1 MPTKA
6 RNETRK
12 IAENSLGAQRCEGI
26 RTKQLFHIERR
37 LLLFVDY
44 VAVLDMLRAM
54 MWCPHGS
61 EAPQKPTALLRAQAL
76 SYIINNE
83 NPPPTIYG
91 VLEVWQRENL
101 WRTLW
106 RNQNWT
112 TKYTSRN
119 RKGFPQ
125 KIQVN
130 FPLME
135 IK

>member
-12 IAENSLGAQRCEGI
+12 IGENSLGAQRCEGI

-83 NPPPTIYG
+83 NTSDPPPTIYG
-91 VLEVWQRENL
+91 VFEVQQRGKRTTNIVEKPKLDNKIYQQKSKRFSLENSGQF
-101 WRTLW
+101 
-106 RNQNWT
+106 
-112 TKYTSRN
+112 SH
-119 RKGFPQ
+119 
-125 KIQVN
+125 
-130 FPLME
+130 
-135 IK
+135 

>member
-12 IAENSLGAQRCEGI
+12 IEENSLGAQRCGGI

-83 NPPPTIYG
+83 NTSDPPPTIYG
-91 VLEVWQRENL
+91 VFEVQQRGKRTTNIVEKPKLDNKIYQQKSKRFSLENSGQF
-101 WRTLW
+101 
-106 RNQNWT
+106 
-112 TKYTSRN
+112 SH
-119 RKGFPQ
+119 
-125 KIQVN
+125 
-130 FPLME
+130 
-135 IK
+135 